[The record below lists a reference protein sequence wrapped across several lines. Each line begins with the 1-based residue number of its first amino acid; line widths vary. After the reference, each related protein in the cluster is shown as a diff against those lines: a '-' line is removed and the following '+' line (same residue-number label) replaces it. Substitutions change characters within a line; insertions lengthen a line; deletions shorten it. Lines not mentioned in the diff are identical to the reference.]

1 MNKSLHAVLWIGA
14 TLVAPVMAATPI
26 TDEASLQQAL
36 VQAAVDPTAG
46 HLVFAK
52 DATITLSA
60 PAVYN
65 GSNPLEIEGN
75 GATIDGSHAGSFT
88 LSEDLTAM
96 TEDGTLVFNTAAD
109 IKINHLTISHS
120 ATRGLVV
127 NIPENATG
135 EDISVHLNRVEISHS
150 ALFGLHIDD
159 NMDEFDD
166 GNSGSAIGVE
176 LLINNSIFFRN
187 GTGAIDFDGVRVD
200 ERGEGSIRSHIINT
214 WINEN
219 GGDGIELDEGGTGA
233 VDATMI
239 HVTLNDNGFYNE
251 EDLDD
256 GFDIDEAG
264 EGDLKVTLIDVTVN
278 NNLDEGLDFDE
289 AGEGNLLL
297 EARNISAANNAD
309 EAIKLDEEDDGD
321 IIAKVHK
328 TTVTGSGDDGIQYT
342 EIGAGKISASFNRT
356 TATNNNKYG
365 IKLGQWIEE
374 DEEQSMEPAGSATV
388 KHTLLSGNGKGND
401 IDVDNV
407 IIK

>member
-1 MNKSLHAVLWIGA
+1 MKRSLQSLFWVGMVLAGPA
-14 TLVAPVMAATPI
+14 TATTLI
-26 TDEASLQQAL
+26 NDEASLHNAL
-36 VQAAVDPTAG
+36 AQAALNPASAKI
-46 HLVFAK
+46 VFAK
-52 DATITLSA
+52 EAKITLTT
-60 PAVYN
+60 PAVYT

-88 LSEDLTAM
+88 LSEDLTAV

-109 IKINHLTISHS
+109 IKIDHLTITHS

-127 NIPENATG
+127 NIPASATG

-159 NMDEFDD
+159 NTDEFDD
-166 GNSGSAIGVE
+166 GTSGSAIGIE

-200 ERGEGSIRSHIINT
+200 ERGEGDIRSHIINT

-219 GGDGIELDEGGTGA
+219 GGDGIELDEGGPGA

-256 GFDIDEAG
+256 GFDIDEADA
-264 EGDLKVTLIDVTVN
+264 GDLKVTLLDVTVN
-278 NNLDEGLDFDE
+278 NNQDEGLDFDE
-289 AGEGNLLL
+289 AGDGNLLL
-297 EARNISAANNAD
+297 DARNISAANNAD
-309 EAIKLDEEDDGD
+309 EALKLDEADNGD

-328 TTVTGSGDDGIQYT
+328 ATVTGSGDDGIQYT
-342 EIGAGKISASFNRT
+342 EVGAGKISASFNRT
-356 TATNNNKYG
+356 TATDNSKYG

-374 DEEQSMEPAGSATV
+374 DEEQSLEPAGNAKV
-388 KHTLLSGNGKGND
+388 KHTLLSGNGKGD
-401 IDVDNV
+401 QIDVNNV
-407 IIK
+407 VIK